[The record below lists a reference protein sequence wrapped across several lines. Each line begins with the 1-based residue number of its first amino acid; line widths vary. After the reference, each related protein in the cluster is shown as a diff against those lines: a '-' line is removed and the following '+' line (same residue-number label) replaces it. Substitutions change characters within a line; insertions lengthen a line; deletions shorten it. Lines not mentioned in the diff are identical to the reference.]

1 MAQPKP
7 FTAVDAGLPG
17 FQRSLRKLPREI
29 RRLADQAIL
38 DLYLAE
44 IPGKYGFKKL
54 SGYRNPSVY
63 TIQLG
68 GNHAYKMS
76 MEIAGGV
83 AILRR
88 VGTHREIDR
97 NPI

>member
-7 FTAVDAGLPG
+7 FTAVDPTLVG
-17 FQRSLRKLPREI
+17 FQRALRKLPPEI
-29 RRLADQAIL
+29 RLLADQAIL
-38 DLYLAE
+38 DLLLPE

-54 SGYRNPSVY
+54 NGYRNPSIY

-76 MEIAGGV
+76 MEIADST

-88 VGTHREIDR
+88 VGSHRQIDDT
-97 NPI
+97 P